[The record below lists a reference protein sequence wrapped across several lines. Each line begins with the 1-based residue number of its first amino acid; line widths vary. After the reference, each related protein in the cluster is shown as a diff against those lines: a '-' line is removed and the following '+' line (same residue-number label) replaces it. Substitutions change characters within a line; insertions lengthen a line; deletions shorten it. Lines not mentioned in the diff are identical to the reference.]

1 MLQKTFEL
9 QAASPKIRIIQLE
22 LGLAHITINTF
33 NAALK
38 PIGQLEHFNFKPTE
52 NQDWSTIW
60 KDLQTQS
67 TILSQNIATEK
78 IVVTWENDLV
88 QPVPTSLF
96 NIDHQIN
103 YFQFNQQSINTEPSS
118 FKHLTDTAGDY
129 SFVYSVPLT
138 AYQALE
144 RDYPSA
150 IHQHKQA
157 AITRKIGDFTDQYQ
171 LKALLV
177 FYQNHFILTTFKAGE
192 LQLILSRTFNH
203 GADIVYHL
211 LNAIRQ
217 AGFKPDQCCVYLS
230 GLIDGD
236 SALFKEIYKFVPVID
251 VDKMPDMDFL
261 TDHPDYPSHFF
272 VPFYKYIQDVL
283 V

>member
-9 QAASPKIRIIQLE
+9 QATSPENRILQLE

-38 PIGQLEHFNFKPTE
+38 PIGQLEHFNFKPAE
-52 NQDWSTIW
+52 NLDWPALW
-60 KDLQTQS
+60 ALLREQS
-67 TILSQNIATEK
+67 TVLGQNTATEK
-78 IVVTWENDLV
+78 ILVTWENDLV
-88 QPVPTSLF
+88 QAVPTSLF
-96 NIDHQIN
+96 NIDSQDN
-103 YFQFNQQSINTEPSS
+103 YFAFNQNSINARQSS
-118 FKHLTDTAGDY
+118 FKHLTDTAADY
-129 SFVYSVPLT
+129 TFVYSVPLT
-138 AYQALE
+138 AYQAISHA
-144 RDYPSA
+144 YPNA
-150 IHQHKQA
+150 THQHKQA
-157 AITRKIGDFTDQYQ
+157 AITRKIQDFTDQYP

-177 FYQNHFILTTFKAGE
+177 FYQNHFILTTFTAEG
-192 LQLILSRTFNH
+192 LQLIVSRTFNH

-211 LNAIRQ
+211 LNAIQQ

-251 VDKMPDMDFL
+251 VDRMPGMDFL

-272 VPFYKYIQDVL
+272 VPFYKYVQDAL